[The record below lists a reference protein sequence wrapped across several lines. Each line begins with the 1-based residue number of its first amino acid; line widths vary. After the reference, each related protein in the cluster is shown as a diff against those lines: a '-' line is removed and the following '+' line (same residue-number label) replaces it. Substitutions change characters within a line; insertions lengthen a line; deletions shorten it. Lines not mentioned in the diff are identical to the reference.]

1 MTRVPS
7 KHSKVQKQTTGMS
20 QVVASHADVQG
31 RWGHWCGQEVFSI
44 LCVVPVGKVVVS
56 GRLQKTNLPEQ
67 RQTEEV
73 KMPEAWNH
81 RPASWEAN
89 FCRRGCVFRGPLWA
103 ALTVPLL
110 RGPRKVIIRPGWS
123 YKTAK
128 RPYVPVV
135 CLGQCTTE
143 CPHTHMADWQVHP
156 ETAQLL
162 STAVPLH
169 AFYGESLNH
178 TQL

>member
-1 MTRVPS
+1 MGGAGNITVKWQNTIDKEKILNATRVKMTRVPS

-73 KMPEAWNH
+73 KMPEA
-81 RPASWEAN
+81 
-89 FCRRGCVFRGPLWA
+89 
-103 ALTVPLL
+103 
-110 RGPRKVIIRPGWS
+110 
-123 YKTAK
+123 
-128 RPYVPVV
+128 
-135 CLGQCTTE
+135 
-143 CPHTHMADWQVHP
+143 
-156 ETAQLL
+156 
-162 STAVPLH
+162 
-169 AFYGESLNH
+169 
-178 TQL
+178 